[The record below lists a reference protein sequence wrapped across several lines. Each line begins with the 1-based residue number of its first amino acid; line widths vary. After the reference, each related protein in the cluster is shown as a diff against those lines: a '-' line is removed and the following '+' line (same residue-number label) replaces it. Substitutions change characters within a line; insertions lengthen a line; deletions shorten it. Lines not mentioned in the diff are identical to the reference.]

1 MGTTAAKST
10 AWSAG
15 TSQDT
20 LAWYAIQDPRD
31 EMRLKPDGP
40 LVPETLAVLLAAGL
54 PLVKYASPMRIREAH
69 GWRLHLH
76 RDSQEIKVH
85 MPGEAEPLLTLPGE
99 VPYRWD
105 YLAQKV
111 GYVALYSAD
120 DLGLPRRTGEQEQ
133 QRQLT
138 AAAQR
143 GRLVAASFAYT
154 AT

>member
-1 MGTTAAKST
+1 MSTAAAQGM

-15 TSQDT
+15 MSQDR

-31 EMRLKPDGP
+31 ELRPRPAGP
-40 LVPETLAVLLAAGL
+40 LMPKMLAVLLAAGL
-54 PLVKYASPMRIREAH
+54 PVVKAASPMRIREAH
-69 GWRLHLH
+69 GWRLNLH
-76 RDSQEIKVH
+76 RDTQEIKVH

-99 VPYRWD
+99 VPNRWD
-105 YLAQKV
+105 YLAQRV
-111 GYVALYSAD
+111 GYVVLYAAD

-143 GRLVAASFAYT
+143 GRLIAASIAYT